1 MPIYGRTSTECVE
14 QFRNVLAKL
23 VRQVLHKTRPVRALQ
38 VGDKVL
44 VGIFDEEGTALPVR
58 LNTPGDSPPL
68 FLQLWQTVEIVD
80 DVGGRGK
87 RAFRLRTLEYN
98 YHLSSTPQAEPLLR
112 WEYVKRPKNSA
123 QYCRNHLQG
132 AMQLEDGSGVIDFK
146 KMHVPTGY
154 LLLEEVFRFIIDDLA
169 HRPPCGEKWPE
180 VLEESKHQFFEEL
193 SSKPSKY
200 DGPQNL
206 IVEE

>member
-1 MPIYGRTSTECVE
+1 MPIYGRTSKECVE

-23 VRQVLHKTRPVRALQ
+23 VCQVLHKTRPVRVLQ

-44 VGIFDEEGTALPVR
+44 VGIFDEDGAAIPVR
-58 LNTPGDSPPL
+58 LNTTAERPPL

-98 YHLSSTPQAEPLLR
+98 YHLSSKPEDEPLLR
-112 WEYVKRPKNSA
+112 WEYVKHPKNNA

-132 AMQLEDGSGVIDFK
+132 AVRLEDDSNVVDFK

-154 LLLEEVFRFIIDDLA
+154 LPLEEVFRFIIDDLA
-169 HRPPCGEKWPE
+169 HRPPCGTKWPE
-180 VLEESKHQFFEEL
+180 VLEESKKQFLEEL
-193 SSKPSKY
+193 SSKPQKY
-200 DGPQNL
+200 GAQTL
-206 IVEE
+206 IVGD